1 VLSLLVVFCTGRANS
16 QSLSESDGDGVI
28 DALDNC
34 IEAPNGVNDPG
45 VQADSYSDEFG
56 NAGDADDDHDNRTTI
71 LDFPRSIAE
80 LRLGV
85 SDRVTDHSGDGQT
98 NLLDFGTFIPLRQ
111 AGVPGPSG
119 LHCAGLGGV
128 CEAHEE
134 GGPIVS
140 EQEATEN
147 DLALLAEAKGFP
159 LQDVR
164 RRRKAGGAACVDF

>member
-1 VLSLLVVFCTGRANS
+1 VLSLLVVFCTGLANS

-28 DALDNC
+28 DGLDNC

-45 VQADSYSDEFG
+45 VQTDSYSDEFG
-56 NAGDADDDHDNRTTI
+56 NTGDEDDDNDNRTTI
-71 LDFPRSIAE
+71 LEFPRFIAE

-85 SDRVTDHSGDGQT
+85 SGRVTDHSGDSQA
-98 NLLDFGTFIPLRQ
+98 NLLDFGTFIAFLKV
-111 AGVPGPSG
+111 GVPGPLG
-119 LHCAGLGGV
+119 LHCAALGGV
-128 CEAHEE
+128 CEANEK